1 VDELAQLV
9 ELTERE
15 ASLVELEARDFV
27 AVQTAQLEAQLE
39 GAHAQLVAST
49 QRLGLVERE
58 VLEASR
64 LEVTSRA
71 RSELAAHSVRL
82 QRAPVPGLPLT
93 LGAAVCWFAL
103 GASFVLGGGCV
114 TAPIA
119 LLAGRIG
126 ANDD

>member
-9 ELTERE
+9 ERTERE
-15 ASLVELEARDFV
+15 ASLVEAEARDFV
-27 AVQTAQLEAQLE
+27 AVQTVQLQAELQRAQ
-39 GAHAQLVAST
+39 AQLVAST
-49 QRLGLVERE
+49 QRLGKVERE
-58 VLEASR
+58 VMEAAR
-64 LEVTSRA
+64 LEVASRA
-71 RSELAAHSVRL
+71 RSELAAHSLRL

-93 LGAAVCWFAL
+93 VGAAVRWFAL
-103 GASFVLGGGCV
+103 GASFVLGGGCL